1 VKIDLK
7 ISANSPAG
15 LFEFALK
22 FALKHAG
29 TQLTLRILLGIEH

>member
-22 FALKHAG
+22 HAG